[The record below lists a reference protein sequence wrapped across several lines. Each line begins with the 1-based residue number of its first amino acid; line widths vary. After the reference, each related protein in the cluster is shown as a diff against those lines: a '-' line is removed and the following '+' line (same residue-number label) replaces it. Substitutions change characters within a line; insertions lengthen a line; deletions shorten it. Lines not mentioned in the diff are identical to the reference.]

1 MIESQPDREKQ
12 TPPAQRSAASMP
24 DLWAIHDLVARFD
37 DAVNRRDKG
46 EFSKLWA
53 QDAIWEIGHPRP
65 LHVEGAGAIIETWST
80 MLFGSEWMFR
90 GSFAGVVGVDGAKAT
105 GRWPCIETGTLL
117 RPDKSPQG
125 YDNRAVYEDEYVKSD
140 GMWLF
145 QRRRYLYLW
154 LSTQQVPGSPVK
166 LGPEILS

>member
-1 MIESQPDREKQ
+1 MSEPQSDQGQQ
-12 TPPAQRSAASMP
+12 TPPAQRAGGAMP
-24 DLWAIHDLVARFD
+24 DLWAIYDLVARFD
-37 DAVNRRDKG
+37 DAVNRRDKS

-53 QDAIWEIGHPRP
+53 KDAVWEIGNPRP
-65 LHVEGAGAIIETWST
+65 LYVEGAESIVDTWST

-90 GSFAGVVGVDGAKAT
+90 GSFAGVVTVNGVNAT

-117 RPDKSPQG
+117 SPNKSPQG
-125 YDNRAVYEDEYVKSD
+125 YDNRAVYEDDYIKID
-140 GMWLF
+140 GLWLF

-154 LSTQQVPGSPVK
+154 LSTRQMPGSPVK